1 MNLIKRCWQY
11 TWRGPVNERT
21 NTTGQGC
28 SNEANQKH
36 VPCFEPIV
44 WTNGTNKHNQ
54 PNLDD
59 LKEKCENGDTLDNK
73 VSRHLFELQK
83 RFQTIYF
90 FYFAKHMKTIGYV
103 MHFHTTAIAAVC
115 MFCSHFFFVINCRKS
130 FYYGNIQWRFLF
142 FWCALY
148 FGTTFKQ

>member
-1 MNLIKRCWQY
+1 MIKRCWQY

-83 RFQTIYF
+83 KFQTVYF

-103 MHFHTTAIAAVC
+103 MHFHKTAIAAVC
-115 MFCSHFFFVINCRKS
+115 MFCSHFFCDKLQKIVLLWQYSVAIFVLLVCIV
-130 FYYGNIQWRFLF
+130 
-142 FWCALY
+142 FWNHV
-148 FGTTFKQ
+148 